1 LVVKGGSVHC
11 LVERR
16 RRFTRVALLGNL
28 CAAWLES
35 MVEALV
41 PNPETMDFIKTFWE
55 GSRAFIIQ
63 RGSNRLGWY
72 LEVAEYT
79 AGDRRGLIMIP
90 KG

>member
-1 LVVKGGSVHC
+1 
-11 LVERR
+11 
-16 RRFTRVALLGNL
+16 
-28 CAAWLES
+28 
-35 MVEALV
+35 VEALV